1 MNENAY
7 FFPRAINLFWV
18 YLSFKTND
26 VWKCLRWRLV
36 QLESFCFSSIFFPSE
51 MGCLLVNSAL
61 LTAWLFSNL
70 APPTQ
75 LQEAIISGEN
85 SSFPAIFNSLH
96 VFLHRRRR
104 WALYLS
110 RSVKMY
116 VVIFGSDARFNSW
129 YASAQML
136 EGQFTQSDNW
146 IFLVGGGKRLPS
158 SNIAVLFQWYLISR
172 KIFQPRIAARHTARI
187 IFKVVCKEC
196 TNMSDV

>member
-1 MNENAY
+1 MTSGTVGKFL
-7 FFPRAINLFWV
+7 FFINSFFFLQKWV
-18 YLSFKTND
+18 
-26 VWKCLRWRLV
+26 V
-36 QLESFCFSSIFFPSE
+36 
-51 MGCLLVNSAL
+51 LLVNSAL
-61 LTAWLFSNL
+61 TFSNL

-75 LQEAIISGEN
+75 LQEAIISEEN

-136 EGQFTQSDNW
+136 EGQFTQSDN
-146 IFLVGGGKRLPS
+146 
-158 SNIAVLFQWYLISR
+158 
-172 KIFQPRIAARHTARI
+172 
-187 IFKVVCKEC
+187 
-196 TNMSDV
+196 